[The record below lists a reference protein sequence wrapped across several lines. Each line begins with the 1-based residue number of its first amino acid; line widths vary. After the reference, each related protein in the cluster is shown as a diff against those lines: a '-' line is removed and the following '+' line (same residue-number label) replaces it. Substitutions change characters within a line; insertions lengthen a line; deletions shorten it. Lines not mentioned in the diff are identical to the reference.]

1 MVGRDVH
8 PLQSNQPDEA
18 NYDETRKK
26 LCEISYMILDV
37 YNAVGEYERP
47 PCKCEDY
54 QQELRLLR
62 QKLHGTLEANRI
74 LSTDNEKLRLRVEHH
89 RRPPRRAH
97 GAGGRGNDDLYAR
110 MKEIEASFQ
119 QIIQDRTRPLP
130 SPPPPPPPPPP

>member
-1 MVGRDVH
+1 MNRNQAQITQENAVVGRDVH

-37 YNAVGEYERP
+37 YNAVGEYARP

-54 QQELRLLR
+54 QQELQLLQ

-74 LSTDNEKLRLRVEHH
+74 LNHSRSDET
-89 RRPPRRAH
+89 
-97 GAGGRGNDDLYAR
+97 
-110 MKEIEASFQ
+110 ASV
-119 QIIQDRTRPLP
+119 TTTATTASAAPAAT
-130 SPPPPPPPPPP
+130 SA